1 VFLSLSV
8 RNLSRACSLLKQLN
22 RLGSCLGWGPRNI
35 VFDGVPNSPAE
46 RGNGGIRCSYHQ
58 ITSVSCVSSYRFRWQ
73 PGYAVT
79 GMRRVRF
86 VSVGAKLS
94 FVEPGRRWAHSPSP
108 SKAPGI
114 STGYYENLREDVIK
128 LRRSLTVIW
137 YFCLFMLSTLHL
149 ALGILR
155 CPTR

>member
-1 VFLSLSV
+1 MRLLVITEVQYNTMYSDKCIHVTFLCSMLSDYV
-8 RNLSRACSLLKQLN
+8 HMSSMFSGWFNL
-22 RLGSCLGWGPRNI
+22 
-35 VFDGVPNSPAE
+35 D
-46 RGNGGIRCSYHQ
+46 
-58 ITSVSCVSSYRFRWQ
+58 SVWV
-73 PGYAVT
+73 
-79 GMRRVRF
+79 F

-94 FVEPGRRWAHSPSP
+94 FVEPGRRCAHSPSP

-128 LRRSLTVIW
+128 LRRFLTVIW